1 MTLSSIEAAGALAS
15 IAGDLVMGAAEPG
28 AIAKVYYFLVSGGF
42 FMLFIAACSLIAVS
56 VIIHRM
62 LYLRRENV
70 VPAELET
77 ELLEL
82 DKRFAENDTSRL
94 GQLLAENDSTL
105 SRVARGV
112 LSGDHEQR
120 EEASSA
126 AEAGA
131 REELVKLQSGVA
143 ILEVVIT
150 IAPLLGLL
158 GTVSGLVRVFGTLGG
173 SGAELTDPAQVARG
187 IAEALNTTIAGLA
200 VAVPTVVAHSY
211 ITKKIERF
219 AVRIEVLINM
229 ALAVC
234 YRGSSQ
240 EVTTEISSIAAEG
253 SGGAAAVDETSPG
266 MSA

>member
-1 MTLSSIEAAGALAS
+1 MTLSSIEEEGTLAAMVEN
-15 IAGDLVMGAAEPG
+15 LVMAAEPS
-28 AIAKVYYFLVSGGF
+28 AIAKVYYFLSSGGF
-42 FMLFIAACSLIAVS
+42 FMLFIGSCSLIALS
-56 VIIHRM
+56 VVIHR
-62 LYLRRENV
+62 LIFLQRKNV
-70 VPAELET
+70 VPEELET

-82 DKRFAENDTSRL
+82 DRRFAENKTSQL
-94 GQLLAENDSTL
+94 GRLLAEGDSML
-105 SRVARGV
+105 ARVSRIVIG
-112 LSGDHEQR
+112 GDHQER

-131 REELVKLQSGVA
+131 REELVKLQAGVA

-158 GTVSGLVRVFGTLGG
+158 GTVSGLVRVFGALGG
-173 SGAELTDPAQVARG
+173 SGGELTDPAQVARG

-219 AVRIEVLINM
+219 AVRIEVLMNM

-234 YRGSSQ
+234 HRSMGQ
-240 EVTTEISSIAAEG
+240 AGAIAPISSEFRG
-253 SGGAAAVDETSPG
+253 DVAVSDEPTG
-266 MSA
+266 EIGT